1 MYLRM
6 ELGRFCALVI
16 SLVLTYD
23 PEILQVLLMLSK
35 AFTEAIKE
43 FKAPMSLVNRI
54 IETGCSRKM
63 GKKILKMLK
72 NLAFD
77 GVRFLCLYRINMT
90 GDNML
95 RFALLVRKVP
105 YLLDLDLSRTGLT
118 DAGVKLLVR
127 VLMSLKFLKTL
138 TLQENR
144 ITWPGVL
151 ELAKLSEKR
160 ENIEKLDLEGTP
172 IFTEVNETPMAM
184 YKVKELDLSDT
195 GLKNEHMAML
205 VEHQKRAE
213 VPLKDLRA
221 VRNALTAEGGFHAA
235 ALIMLGLKCLS
246 IADNKVGDEGAKH
259 IAKALKDSKLE
270 GLHMSMNEIGDDGAE
285 ALAVGIGESRTIRY
299 VTLHYNNFSEEGAQ
313 VLEASEEGHVSLRLL
328 YV

>member
-1 MYLRM
+1 
-6 ELGRFCALVI
+6 LVI

-72 NLAFD
+72 DLAFD
-77 GVRFLCLYRINMT
+77 GVRFLCLYRITMT

-118 DAGVKLLVR
+118 AAGVKLLVR

-184 YKVKELDLSDT
+184 YKFKELDLSDT
-195 GLKNEHMAML
+195 GLKDEHMAML

-213 VPLKDLRA
+213 VSLQDLRA

-313 VLEASEEGHVSLRLL
+313 VLEASEEGHVSLRWL

>member
-1 MYLRM
+1 
-6 ELGRFCALVI
+6 LVI

-43 FKAPMSLVNRI
+43 YKAPMSLVNRI

-63 GKKILKMLK
+63 GKKILKMLE

-77 GVRFLCLYRINMT
+77 GVRFLCLYRITMT

-118 DAGVKLLVR
+118 AAGVKLLVR

-184 YKVKELDLSDT
+184 YKFKELDLSDT
-195 GLKNEHMAML
+195 GLKDEHMAML

-213 VPLKDLRA
+213 VSLQDLRA

>member
-1 MYLRM
+1 MYRTM
-6 ELGRFCALVI
+6 ELGRFCALSI
-16 SLVLTYD
+16 SLVLTHD

-43 FKAPMSLVNRI
+43 YKAPMSLVNRI

-63 GKKILKMLK
+63 GKKILKMLE

-77 GVRFLCLYRINMT
+77 GVRFLCLYGITMT

-127 VLMSLKFLKTL
+127 VLMSLRFLNTL

-144 ITWPGVL
+144 FKWSGVL
-151 ELAKLSEKR
+151 ELARLSEKR

-184 YKVKELDLSDT
+184 YKFKKLDLSDT

-205 VEHQKRAE
+205 VEHQKHAE
-213 VPLKDLRA
+213 VSLQDLRA

-259 IAKALKDSKLE
+259 IARALKDSKME
-270 GLHMSMNEIGDDGAE
+270 GLHMSMNEIGDEGAE
-285 ALAVGIGESRTIRY
+285 ALAVGIGESKTILY
-299 VTLHYNNFSEEGAQ
+299 VTLHYNNFSEEGEQ